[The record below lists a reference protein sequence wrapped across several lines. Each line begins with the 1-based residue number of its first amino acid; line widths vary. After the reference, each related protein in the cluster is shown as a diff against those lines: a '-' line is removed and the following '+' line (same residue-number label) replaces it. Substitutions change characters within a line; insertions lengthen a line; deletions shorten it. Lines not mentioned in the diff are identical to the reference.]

1 MGLQCLASE
10 VLARRNP
17 QKHETKNDCG
27 ADSPTPLTVDQIGWY
42 TVLRVVATVHD
53 DSTTK
58 SSENCVFGYGL
69 GRPFTEKI
77 RHAPTKFIFFA

>member
-27 ADSPTPLTVDQIGWY
+27 ADSPTPLTVDQIDRY
-42 TVLRVVATVHD
+42 TASGRYSPRRL
-53 DSTTK
+53 DSTK
-58 SSENCVFGYGL
+58 SSENCIFGYGL